1 MNYRFIDTETCGLHS
16 VMTLLQYAIDDGPIT
31 LWEPWRNP
39 AIETMKLIE
48 YLMSGPV
55 VGFNL
60 AYDQFHIQKFYN
72 MLEMLPDTSVFPEDV
87 IDELAEIE
95 PKARLGSCVKPHSAC
110 DLMLAARKGKY
121 QATMGRKD
129 IKIKRIPTAIVQ
141 DVHAELEDRVRLD
154 GIYFAR
160 RKDKLAPRWKIM
172 DRDDGDEFKDIVL
185 KFAASSGL
193 KPLIMHALGKKEH
206 EILKYGDIEIDK
218 VFLPIEL
225 GYAPFAKAVSSK
237 AKNWEAMIKVG
248 QGWKFGRAWPGVVDR
263 HIAHWAFHKL
273 AREYAAD
280 DIKYTRLLW
289 EHLGKPVP
297 GDDDSELAC
306 MVGSVRW
313 RGFAFDESKIQEL
326 RDRAI
331 KTAASAPKAPGP
343 VKHYLMEMMDPIEK
357 AIVSKSTKKII
368 LEEVAKWTMET
379 DEGTEVPHPAAK
391 RAQAVLEARQAKS
404 ETDTFN
410 KLLKAGRFHASF
422 VVIGALSS
430 RMSGGGGGFNPQ
442 GIKRTKDIRSA
453 FTLADPG
460 YDLCGGDFDS
470 FEVVL
475 AIAYYGDQKLTE
487 LVSSG
492 KKIHALFGT
501 HVYPGMSYDDI
512 MADKEKY
519 TRSKSAV
526 FAMIYGGEAYTLKTR
541 LGVDLEVAEKAF
553 QSFITEF
560 PGIGEGR
567 RKIFNDFCSMKQ
579 VGGLGSKIE
588 WSDPKDYIESMFG
601 FRRYFTLENLICK
614 VLFNLAENPPK
625 DWNKY
630 KGKVMRRDREQTVA
644 GASRSAIFAS
654 AFAIQAA
661 NMRAA
666 GNHVIQ
672 SSGAT
677 TTKRV
682 QRKIWDV
689 QPVGINPWLIVPM
702 NVHDEIMCPCRPSVK
717 DNVARVVNET
727 VETFREAVP
736 LIKLEWGQGLKSWAD
751 K

>member
-1 MNYRFIDTETCGLHS
+1 MQNRFIDTETCGLHS
-16 VMTLLQYAIDDGPIT
+16 VMVLLQYALDDGPIT

-39 AIETMKLIE
+39 AIDTMKLIE
-48 YLMSGPV
+48 YLMEGPCI
-55 VGFNL
+55 GFNW
-60 AYDQFHIQKFYN
+60 AYDMFHLQKFYN
-72 MLEMLPDTSVFPEDV
+72 MLERLPDTDVCPEDAV
-87 IDELAEIE
+87 DLLAEIE
-95 PKARLGSCVKPHSAC
+95 PAARLGSCVKPHSAC
-110 DLMLAARKGKY
+110 DLMLIARKGKY

-141 DVHAELEDRVRLD
+141 EVHAELEQRVKLD
-154 GIYFAR
+154 EIYFAR
-160 RKDKLAPRWKIM
+160 RKDKYAPRWKIM

-193 KPLIMHALGKKEH
+193 KQLVMHALGRKEH
-206 EILKYGDIEIDK
+206 EVLKYGDIQVDK
-218 VFLPIEL
+218 VFLPVEL

-237 AKNWEAMIKVG
+237 EKKWNALVKVG
-248 QGWKFGRAWPGVVDR
+248 QGYKSGWAWPGVIR
-263 HIAHWAFHKL
+263 HHISHWAFNSL
-273 AREYAAD
+273 AREYAGD
-280 DIKYTRLLW
+280 DIVYTRELW
-289 EHLGKPVP
+289 KHLGRPEP

-313 RGFAFDESKIQEL
+313 RGFAFDEDKIRNL
-326 RDRAI
+326 RTEAI
-331 KTAASAPKAPGP
+331 KVAASAPKAPGP
-343 VKHYLMEMMDPIEK
+343 VKHFIMEKMDPIEK
-357 AIVSKSTKKII
+357 TIIGKSTKKII
-368 LEEVAKWTMET
+368 LEEVAKWTTEA
-379 DEGTEVPHPAAK
+379 DDGTEVKHPAAD
-391 RAQAVLEARQAKS
+391 RAQQVLDARQAKA
-404 ETDTFN
+404 EIDIFD

-430 RMSGGGGGFNPQ
+430 RMSGGGGGFNAQ
-442 GIKRTKDIRSA
+442 GIKRTKTIRSA

-460 YDLCGGDFDS
+460 FVLTGGDFDS

-475 AIAYYGDQKLTE
+475 AIAYYGDEKLSQ
-487 LVSSG
+487 LVQSG
-492 KKIHALFGT
+492 KKIHALFGM

-541 LGVDLEVAEKAF
+541 LGVELEVAEKAF
-553 QSFITEF
+553 QSFITEY

-567 RKIFNDFCSMKQ
+567 KRIFNDFCSMKQ
-579 VGGLGSKIE
+579 VGGIGSKIE
-588 WSDPKDYIESMFG
+588 WHDPKDYIESMFG

-614 VLFNLAENPPK
+614 VLFNMAESPPK
-625 DWNKY
+625 GWNKY
-630 KGKVMRRDREQTVA
+630 KEKVVRRDREQTVA
-644 GASRSAIFAS
+644 GATRSAIFAS

-677 TTKRV
+677 TTKKV
-682 QRKIWDV
+682 QRRVWDT
-689 QPVGINPWLIVPM
+689 QPSGVNPWLVVPM
-702 NVHDEIMCPCRPSVK
+702 NVHDEIMCPCVPVVK
-717 DNVARVVNET
+717 DNVAQVVNDT
-727 VETFREAVP
+727 VESFRTAVP